1 MRNDILFWMAANKKA
16 WMTDEE
22 FARQRLAGMNPMK
35 IQRLKVWGFR
45 IIEIVNGSVQ
55 IWAKS

>member
-1 MRNDILFWMAANKKA
+1 MAANKKA
-16 WMTDEE
+16 WMIDEE

-45 IIEIVNGSVQ
+45 MIEIVNGSIQ